1 MARRVKDEEY
11 VIMPNQ
17 FGMDRFDL
25 TDALGQQKENMC
37 SADLKEFIDDNHLDT
52 NNDGTF
58 NPRLIFGS
66 HDDQDHVYNTP
77 RAWYM
82 ARYFNPHS
90 FRWDGEN
97 ADFTPESDNIPWS
110 LVPER
115 KIKVEDVKYILS
127 SYYQGTEYNPYSSN
141 TSDHKGMYRSI
152 GNARTGVMTINQ
164 IRSDVP
170 EEIKAVEWVCFGP
183 NPFNAMIPLY
193 AHTDRIPAYL
203 SKVETAVDT
212 SNFYWT
218 SRLIAALAE
227 SDYAS
232 TIQIINR
239 YQNTAAA
246 KGRQLIHEYDKR
258 IKTEGDSEV
267 LIHEANERICKEI
280 QTIASDTLSKVLLEA
295 SKKMKCTYNRA
306 DN

>member
-1 MARRVKDEEY
+1 
-11 VIMPNQ
+11 MPNQ
-17 FGMDRFDL
+17 FGLDRFDL
-25 TDALGQQKENMC
+25 DDAFGRQKENMC
-37 SADLKEFIDDNHLDT
+37 SADLKEFIETNHLDT

-82 ARYFNPHS
+82 ARYFNP
-90 FRWDGEN
+90 RTYQWDGDN
-97 ADFTPESDNIPWS
+97 ADFTPESDDIPWS

-115 KIKVEDVKYILS
+115 KITVEDVKYILS

-152 GNARTGVMTINQ
+152 GIARTGVMTINQ

-170 EEIKAVEWVCFGP
+170 ERIKAVEWVCFGP
-183 NPFNAMIPLY
+183 NPFNAMIPVY
-193 AHTDRIPAYL
+193 ANTDRIPGYL
-203 SKVETAVDT
+203 SKVEINVDT
-212 SNFYWT
+212 ANFYWT

-239 YQNTAAA
+239 YQNAAAA
-246 KGRQLIHEYDKR
+246 KGRQLIHEYDLR
-258 IKTEGDSEV
+258 IKEEGYKPQT
-267 LIHEANERICKEI
+267 IHEANEMICKEI
-280 QTIASDTLSKVLLEA
+280 MTIASDTLTKVLLEA
-295 SKKMKCTYNRA
+295 SRKMKCNYNRA